1 MNDHQKVL
9 LAMLKDLDKVCR
21 DNHIKYMLFSGTAL
35 GAVRHHGFIP
45 WDDDL
50 DVVMM
55 RAEYER
61 FLDAAEKGMDRERYF
76 IQREYSEHWPMQFS
90 KIRLNNTACIEKFRA
105 KDPLMHQG
113 VYIDVFPCD
122 NLADSKP
129 AGLLQFAASKV
140 VIAKCLYSRG
150 YETSSCIKQAFMQL
164 CRILP
169 LRPFFEICKRSG
181 DVKTRKVHTF
191 LGGGSKYGRSVFD
204 RKYFE
209 ESVEMIFEDGEF
221 PVSACADEMLTVM
234 YGNYMRIPDVSERNC
249 KEHVEILDLDT
260 DYTHYL
266 ETQKTMKIHG
276 VSKSIR

>member
-9 LAMLKDLDKVCR
+9 LAMLKDLDRVCR

-55 RAEYER
+55 RDEYER
-61 FLDAAEKGMDRERYF
+61 FLDAAEKDMDRERYF
-76 IQREYSEHWPMQFS
+76 VQREYSEHWPMQFS

-113 VYIDVFPCD
+113 IYIDIFPCD
-122 NLADSKP
+122 NLADSRS

-150 YETSSCIKQAFMQL
+150 YETKNLLKLAFMQF
-164 CRILP
+164 CRLLP
-169 LRPFFEICKRSG
+169 AKPFIEICKRSG
-181 DVKTRKVHTF
+181 ECRSKMVHVF
-191 LGGGSKYGRSVFD
+191 LGGAAKYRRSVFD
-204 RKYFE
+204 RKYLK
-209 ESVEMIFEDGEF
+209 ESIDMRFEDGSF
-221 PVSACADEMLTVM
+221 PVSTYADEMLTIM
-234 YGNYMRIPDVSERNC
+234 YGDYMRLPETSERNI
-249 KEHVEILDLDT
+249 KQHAAILDLDN

-266 ETQKTMKIHG
+266 EKQKTMKIHG
-276 VSKSIR
+276 VSRSIR

>member
-1 MNDHQKVL
+1 MPVL
-9 LAMLKDLDKVCR
+9 I
-21 DNHIKYMLFSGTAL
+21 HIKDKPGDKEKICSLMEQAAREGIDSPAVEECIAL
-35 GAVRHHGFIP
+35 
-45 WDDDL
+45 
-50 DVVMM
+50 
-55 RAEYER
+55 
-61 FLDAAEKGMDRERYF
+61 
-76 IQREYSEHWPMQFS
+76 
-90 KIRLNNTACIEKFRA
+90 LN
-105 KDPLMHQG
+105 
-113 VYIDVFPCD
+113 
-122 NLADSKP
+122 
-129 AGLLQFAASKV
+129 
-140 VIAKCLYSRG
+140 
-150 YETSSCIKQAFMQL
+150 TSSCIKQAFMQL